1 MAQVEVNKTR
11 GAPLDVRAVV
21 GNLDDP
27 KERLEALKLYYEDVR
42 PLGDDNFVFKDKDG
56 TYVLYNPEGFI
67 QFQEDSF
74 IPKVD
79 VGDIASVGRDITS
92 GVTGGISAGSA
103 LLTGQLG
110 PQVALPEE
118 AVTVP
123 VAAALGSEAG
133 GQAYDRII
141 DFIMNLKGGKTPK
154 RRGVAGETI
163 QAATNIAG
171 EIVAPAGLSKVF
183 DNRFTNYLSKKGNNF
198 VRYVLGAGSGKTLK
212 QTTKGVQSGRDLGLT
227 MPTAGAA
234 TQSPFLLFVEQRT
247 AQFPTGVGTFV
258 KRIENF
264 NDQLNNTF
272 DDIVADYGPALKEG
286 GEIGQ
291 QVKKFTENA
300 GVRFKEK
307 QEELYG
313 AAYDL
318 VPANEK
324 TQLSNVLNL
333 QNELNSKLANAPL
346 ALKKSL
352 SDTMDRI
359 NDLMKDIE
367 TTGGY
372 NLNTLREIRT
382 NLRQDLGGFKGL
394 IGVQPSGERYLQ
406 QLYKSLTDDMNGL
419 VNSVGGED
427 ALKALQKA
435 DRYTSVNMK
444 NNVEPIINKI
454 LKMDA
459 DNQAFNFLIAGSKE
473 GDQRLRQVLRQ
484 FEPEEQDILKSSLLN
499 KMGFKQNEEEFSARV
514 FLTNYNKL
522 SNSGKNYLFGAPKSS
537 HRAGLD
543 KLIDVIENYNNMDAY
558 KNFSKTGDM
567 IGQIMTTAPLLGM
580 FVDPAR
586 AGMALTTSV
595 VGPFATA
602 KLLTNDAF
610 ITWLTNSAPK
620 MIKNPRSTSFHINRL
635 LTIGAREDIQEHVL
649 DYITALQESMPEL
662 LGSQAEASVPTGE
675 EIGVTTPVESSAINS
690 IISDIKPEAKD
701 KILKSL
707 AQ

>member
-56 TYVLYNPEGFI
+56 TYVLYNPEGF
-67 QFQEDSF
+67 DT
-74 IPKVD
+74 
-79 VGDIASVGRDITS
+79 GDIASVGRDITS

-103 LLTGQLG
+103 LLAGQVG
-110 PQVALPEE
+110 PQVATPEE
-118 AVTVP
+118 IYTVP
-123 VAAALGSEAG
+123 TAAALGSEAG

-154 RRGVAGETI
+154 RRGVVGETI
-163 QAATNIAG
+163 QAATNIG
-171 EIVAPAGLSKVF
+171 TEIIAPKVLSETGKFLF
-183 DNRFTNYLSKKGNNF
+183 DKGSNF
-198 VRYVLGAGSGKTLK
+198 VRKVIGTGSGKSLK
-212 QTTKGVQSGRDLGLT
+212 ETSNIVKSGRDLGLT
-227 MPTAGAA
+227 MPTAGSA
-234 TQSPFLLFVEQRT
+234 TQSPVLLFLEQRM
-247 AQFPTGVGTFV
+247 AQFPTGVNTIV
-258 KRIENF
+258 NKVEQF
-264 NDQLNNTF
+264 NTQLDDAF
-272 DDIVADYGPALKEG
+272 DTIVSDYGPALKEG
-286 GEIGQ
+286 GEIGKV
-291 QVKKFTENA
+291 VKGYIKNA

-307 QEELYG
+307 QEELYE

-324 TQLSNVLNL
+324 TQLSNVMNL
-333 QNELNSKLANAPL
+333 QTELNSKLANAPL

-352 SDTMDRI
+352 NDTMTRI

-382 NLRQDLGGFKGL
+382 NLRQDLGGYKGL

-406 QLYKSLTDDMNGL
+406 QLYKSLTDDMNDL

-444 NNVEPIINKI
+444 NNVEPVINKI
-454 LKMDA
+454 IKMDT
-459 DNQAFNFLIAGSKE
+459 DNQAFNFLMAGSKE
-473 GDQRLRQVLRQ
+473 GDQRFKQILRQ
-484 FEPEEQDILKSSLLN
+484 FEPEEQDVLKSSILN
-499 KMGFKQNEEEFSARV
+499 RMGFKNNEEVFSSRT
-514 FLTNYNKL
+514 FLTNYNRL
-522 SNSGKNYLFGAPKSS
+522 SNSAKSTLFGAPQSETRK
-537 HRAGLD
+537 GLD
-543 KLIDVIENYNNMDAY
+543 KIVNVIENVNNMDAY
-558 KNFSKTGDM
+558 KYFSRSGD
-567 IGQIMTTAPLLGM
+567 QTAVLMTLAPFVGLGV
-580 FVDPAR
+580 FGANPATIS
-586 AGMALTTSV
+586 MATSALV
-595 VGPFATA
+595 TPYVSA

-635 LTIGAREDIQEHVL
+635 LTIAGRDEEILEPVL
-649 DYITALQESMPEL
+649 AYVASLNEIIPTLMGGE
-662 LGSQAEASVPTGE
+662 AEASVPTGE
-675 EIGVTTPVESSAINS
+675 EIGVTTPVESPAIDS